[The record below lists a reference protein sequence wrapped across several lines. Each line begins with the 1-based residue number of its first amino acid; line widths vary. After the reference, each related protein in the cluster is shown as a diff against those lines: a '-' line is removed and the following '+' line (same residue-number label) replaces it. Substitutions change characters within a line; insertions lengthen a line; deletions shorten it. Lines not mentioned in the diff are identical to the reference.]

1 MYLLLRILGALALLA
16 LAVFCLLGFVEN
28 PAWGWKLGYAV
39 LGLVAITASLR
50 LFRQAKRP

>member
-1 MYLLLRILGALALLA
+1 MYLLFRILGAVALLA
-16 LAVFCLLGFVEN
+16 IAVFCLFGFVDT
-28 PAWGWKLGYAV
+28 PGWLGKLGYAA